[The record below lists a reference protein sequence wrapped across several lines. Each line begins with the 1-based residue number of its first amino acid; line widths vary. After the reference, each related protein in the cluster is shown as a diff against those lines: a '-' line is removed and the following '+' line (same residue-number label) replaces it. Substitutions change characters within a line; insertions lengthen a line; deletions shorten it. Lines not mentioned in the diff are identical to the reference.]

1 MTRVLVIGSSGRVG
15 RMVRRSWDDG
25 RGKCDSFDFTFQTRR
40 SASAQAGD
48 LFWDIMKPLPD
59 VLRAAKP
66 FDCMIVL
73 VGVVPEE
80 GADVSRNTDLG
91 LACINAAGILGIG
104 HVLLASSSAVYGAH
118 QDAPFRETDD
128 TKPVNAYGRTKLE
141 MEGAC
146 HAAARALGIGLCCLR
161 IGNVAGADALL
172 RSGADLVGD
181 ARLALDRFLDGST
194 PVRSYIG
201 PRTLGDVLLNL
212 VAKRADLPEILNV
225 AAPAPV
231 EMHALAQ
238 VAGFPVDLRTA
249 PPTASASIT
258 LDCNRLCALHD
269 FVDGASDPR
278 DLIRQWHSVT

>member
-1 MTRVLVIGSSGRVG
+1 
-15 RMVRRSWDDG
+15 MVRRSWDDG
-25 RGKCDSFDFTFQTRR
+25 HGIADSIDFTFQTRQ
-40 SASAQAGD
+40 STSAQAGD
-48 LFWDIMKPLPD
+48 LVWDIMKPLPD
-59 VLRAAKP
+59 VLREAKP

-73 VGVVPEE
+73 AGVVPEA

-118 QDAPFRETDD
+118 QDAPFREADD
-128 TKPVNAYGRTKLE
+128 TKPVNAYGRAKLE

-146 HAAARALGIGLCCLR
+146 HTAARALGIGLCCLR

-172 RSGADLVGD
+172 RSGANLIGD
-181 ARLALDRFLDGST
+181 ARLALDCFADGST

-201 PRTLGDVLLNL
+201 PRTLGDVLLSL
-212 VAKRADLPEILNV
+212 VAKRSDLPDILNI

-238 VAGFPVDLRTA
+238 AAGFPVDLRAA

-258 LDCNRLCALHD
+258 LDCSRLSALYD
-269 FVDGASDPR
+269 FADGASDPR
-278 DLIRQWHSVT
+278 DLIRQWRSVT